1 MKTLTAQALGGSN
14 SFFTK
19 TLKVKHRVNL
29 EIGLYFTTNDM
40 TNSDFPSHS
49 VPLAA
54 RENCLTQAS
63 ENLFAANGE
72 AETPPLPHLF
82 PYPLTWKISGKTSAL
97 FL

>member
-1 MKTLTAQALGGSN
+1 MRGSEFEN
-14 SFFTK
+14 THCPGPGRQQLFFTK

-29 EIGLYFTTNDM
+29 EVALYFTTNDM

-63 ENLFAANGE
+63 ENLFAAMV
-72 AETPPLPHLF
+72 TQKLLLSP
-82 PYPLTWKISGKTSAL
+82 IS
-97 FL
+97 FLIL